1 VCPLATAPLALSC
14 RFSYQ
19 TDLLRASVGADCQS
33 ASQPASQPATHTH
46 THTHTH
52 SQPAAQSRR
61 LAVAIPSPCASDH
74 RYELQRPFV
83 EALQRLSWGYAV
95 LQPRLRLQHQR

>member
-1 VCPLATAPLALSC
+1 VCARLPPPRWPSRVVSATRQTCFVHPLALI
-14 RFSYQ
+14 
-19 TDLLRASVGADCQS
+19 V
-33 ASQPASQPATHTH
+33 SQPASQPA